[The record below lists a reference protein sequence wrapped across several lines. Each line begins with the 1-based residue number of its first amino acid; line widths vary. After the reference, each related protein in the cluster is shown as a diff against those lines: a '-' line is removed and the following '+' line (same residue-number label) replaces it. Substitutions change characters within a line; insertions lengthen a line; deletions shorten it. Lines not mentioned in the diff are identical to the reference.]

1 MEITIDTTNLCS
13 HLQKKLSEPE
23 TVYYPIWQGSAENA
37 ILMWAMRMLW
47 TGAQFRLGVCSLIS
61 VSYLAV

>member
-23 TVYYPIWQGSAENA
+23 TVYYPILARFSRKCNSDVGNENA
-37 ILMWAMRMLW
+37 MDRGTIQTRSM
-47 TGAQFRLGVCSLIS
+47 
-61 VSYLAV
+61 